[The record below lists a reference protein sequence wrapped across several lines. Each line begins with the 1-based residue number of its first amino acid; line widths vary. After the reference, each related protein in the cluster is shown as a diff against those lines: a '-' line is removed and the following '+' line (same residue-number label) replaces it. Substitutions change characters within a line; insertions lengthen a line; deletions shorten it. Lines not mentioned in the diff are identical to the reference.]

1 MDAVGKSPG
10 RHVLEDATGATIFLG
25 SHSDNP
31 LALGCREASV
41 SGDALFQDAMI
52 NQFVPRAYPFT
63 SLWGPDATIQ
73 DVCETLP
80 DDSDMIR

>member
-25 SHSDNP
+25 RHSDNP
-31 LALGCREASV
+31 LALGCREASD

-52 NQFVPRAYPFT
+52 NQFVPRTYPFT

-80 DDSDMIR
+80 DDPDMIR